1 MSKRK
6 IAKFPRDGG
15 SYGRLLSTDGERRQA
30 RRDLGV
36 RLGSDGVGLT
46 IVAGSSSLLSGM
58 ESRV

>member
-15 SYGRLLSTDGERRQA
+15 SYERLLSADGERRQA
-30 RRDLGV
+30 RRDLG
-36 RLGSDGVGLT
+36 SDGIGLT
-46 IVAGSSSLLSGM
+46 IVRGSSSLLSGM

>member
-15 SYGRLLSTDGERRQA
+15 SYERLLSTDGERRQA
-30 RRDLGV
+30 RRDF
-36 RLGSDGVGLT
+36 GSDGIGLT
-46 IVAGSSSLLSGM
+46 IVPGSSSLLSGM